1 MNPNMMNRNSM
12 GCINRGGMN
21 QRDMGSMCRRQG
33 MDGNNGCHSDHDTD
47 HGNCKR
53 PGNMPENK
61 GCGLSGNMSMNNVCD
76 RPENMPMNNGCS
88 RLGNMPMNNA
98 CNRPE
103 NMPANSDC
111 GRPGNMPMNNACNC
125 PENMPTN
132 NGCGQSR
139 NMSMNG
145 GCGRPGNMSEDN
157 SCPRNMPE
165 NNRCNCPNDQQL
177 MGMNKNQLL
186 SYINHVSFS
195 MYDTVLFL
203 DTHPT
208 DREAIAYFNEMK
220 QARKNALKIYQ
231 KKFAPLLLDG
241 VDADC
246 EWTWGMEPLPWENC
260 EY

>member
-33 MDGNNGCHSDHDTD
+33 MDGNNSCHSDHDTD
-47 HGNCKR
+47 HNNCNC
-53 PGNMPENK
+53 PGNMPENN
-61 GCGLSGNMSMNNVCD
+61 GCGRSGNMSMNNTRGRSGNMSMNNTCG
-76 RPENMPMNNGCS
+76 RSENMSMNNGCGRS
-88 RLGNMPMNNA
+88 
-98 CNRPE
+98 E
-103 NMPANSDC
+103 NMSGNNRC
-111 GRPGNMPMNNACNC
+111 PGNMP
-125 PENMPTN
+125 ENS
-132 NGCGQSR
+132 GCSGQ
-139 NMSMNG
+139 NEQQLMSMNKG
-145 GCGRPGNMSEDN
+145 
-157 SCPRNMPE
+157 
-165 NNRCNCPNDQQL
+165 
-177 MGMNKNQLL
+177 QLL
-186 SYINHVSFS
+186 NYLNHVSFS

>member
-12 GCINRGGMN
+12 GCINRSGMT
-21 QRDMGSMCRRQG
+21 QKDMGSMCRKHG
-33 MDGNNGCHSDHDTD
+33 MDSNNGCHSDHDTD
-47 HGNCKR
+47 HGNCKG

-61 GCGLSGNMSMNNVCD
+61 GCRHS
-76 RPENMPMNNGCS
+76 
-88 RLGNMPMNNA
+88 GNMPMNYA

-103 NMPANSDC
+103 NMPLNNGC
-111 GRPGNMPMNNACNC
+111 GCPESMPMNN
-125 PENMPTN
+125 
-132 NGCGQSR
+132 GCGCS
-139 NMSMNG
+139 G
-145 GCGRPGNMSEDN
+145 
-157 SCPRNMPE
+157 NMPE
-165 NNRCNCPNDQQL
+165 NNKCNCSNDPQL

-220 QARKNALKIYQ
+220 QARKTALKIYQ

>member
-21 QRDMGSMCRRQG
+21 QRDMESMCRRQG
-33 MDGNNGCHSDHDTD
+33 MDGNNGC
-47 HGNCKR
+47 G
-53 PGNMPENK
+53 
-61 GCGLSGNMSMNNVCD
+61 
-76 RPENMPMNNGCS
+76 RPENMTENNSCGRSENMTGNNSCGRS
-88 RLGNMPMNNA
+88 GNMA
-98 CNRPE
+98 E
-103 NMPANSDC
+103 
-111 GRPGNMPMNNACNC
+111 
-125 PENMPTN
+125 N
-132 NGCGQSR
+132 NGCGRFENMTGNNSCSQS
-139 NMSMNG
+139 
-145 GCGRPGNMSEDN
+145 GNMAG
-157 SCPRNMPE
+157 
-165 NNRCNCPNDQQL
+165 NNRCGRSENMAENNNCSRSGNMAGNNSYPGNTSENYGCCSQNEQQL
-177 MGMNKNQLL
+177 MCMNKNQLL
-186 SYINHVSFS
+186 NYLNHVSFS

-241 VDADC
+241 VDANC